1 MSLRG
6 MSRIEIY
13 PVACMEALMIDGTEI
28 KLFLLLPLLVAITA
42 CAGTSA
48 IHHKARA
55 GDTVFL
61 ALGSPVGM
69 TRQNISAVYM
79 PADGSGS
86 VDLTNNI
93 RALFRL
99 FPDKTSLAYLNAA
112 NSYFSWGHEPWLVTM
127 AVDLPS
133 PMPVGSG
140 TVKVNCIPVSSC
152 QYPNYHAHVND
163 VSIGLEIL
171 PGQGEPN
178 PLTYMGGFGTVR
190 TLDPT
195 LLEQQPRLVLTPAKN
210 AVTTDS
216 TRFSAAS
223 IRINMPVSTINGGAV
238 PDAYIKVIP
247 SDLTASTNSQRQVS
261 WVRSGDEITLYIVS
275 PTGMTYLETMLEIVL
290 HATANN
296 IQSTFTAPPAIVSS
310 VYFDA
315 NGQVIGGPS
324 LAVAL
329 K

>member
-1 MSLRG
+1 
-6 MSRIEIY
+6 
-13 PVACMEALMIDGTEI
+13 MEALMIDGTEI
-28 KLFLLLPLLVAITA
+28 KLFLLLPVLVLITA
-42 CAGTSA
+42 CTGTSA

-69 TRQNISAVYM
+69 TRQNISAVYL
-79 PADGSGS
+79 PADGSGN

-93 RALFRL
+93 RALFKL
-99 FPDKTSLAYLNAA
+99 HPDKASLAYLNAA

-127 AVDLPS
+127 AVDLPY
-133 PMPVGSG
+133 PMPEGSG
-140 TVKVNCIPVSSC
+140 TVKVNCIPASSC
-152 QYPNYHAHVND
+152 QYPNYHTHVND
-163 VSIGLEIL
+163 IAIGLEIL

-178 PLTYMGGFGTVR
+178 PLSYMGGFGMVR
-190 TLDPT
+190 TLDPA

-210 AVTTDS
+210 TVTNDS
-216 TRFSAAS
+216 TRFGAAS
-223 IRINMPVSTINGGAV
+223 IRINMPVATVSGGAV

-261 WVRSGDEITLYIVS
+261 WVRNGDDITVYIVS
-275 PTGMTYLETMLEIVL
+275 PAGMTYLESMLEIVL

-296 IQSTFTAPPAIVSS
+296 VRSVFSAPPAIVSS

>member
-1 MSLRG
+1 
-6 MSRIEIY
+6 
-13 PVACMEALMIDGTEI
+13 
-28 KLFLLLPLLVAITA
+28 
-42 CAGTSA
+42 
-48 IHHKARA
+48 
-55 GDTVFL
+55 
-61 ALGSPVGM
+61 
-69 TRQNISAVYM
+69 
-79 PADGSGS
+79 
-86 VDLTNNI
+86 
-93 RALFRL
+93 
-99 FPDKTSLAYLNAA
+99 
-112 NSYFSWGHEPWLVTM
+112 M
-127 AVDLPS
+127 AVDLPY

-140 TVKVNCIPVSSC
+140 TVKVNCVPASSC

-163 VSIGLEIL
+163 VAIGLEIL

-178 PLTYMGGFGTVR
+178 PLSYMGGFGTVR
-190 TLDPT
+190 TLDPA

-216 TRFSAAS
+216 TRFGAAS
-223 IRINMPVSTINGGAV
+223 IRINMPVATVSGGAV

-261 WVRSGDEITLYIVS
+261 WVRNGDEITFYIVS
-275 PTGMTYLETMLEIVL
+275 PTGMTYLESMLEIVL

-296 IQSTFTAPPAIVSS
+296 VRSVFSAPPAIVSS